1 MNFLHSFSEVKAS
14 LLFLE
19 VDALINEMKNI
30 QQYLLVFQSS
40 SHWENLF
47 IVGIVTIFTQ
57 QIFQSVFPYATFSH
71 FVFISIFHDEI
82 KTAGRRQT

>member
-1 MNFLHSFSEVKAS
+1 MGQNEFLHSFSEFKAS

-40 SHWENLF
+40 GHWENLF
-47 IVGIVTIFTQ
+47 AVVIVTIFTH
-57 QIFQSVFPYATFSH
+57 QIFQRVFPYATFSH
-71 FVFISIFHDEI
+71 LTLFLFPYFVM
-82 KTAGRRQT
+82 K